1 MHYEESGA
9 YTGEISPAMLKD
21 MGIECVIIGH
31 SERRMYFGET
41 DEACCQKGVGGSR
54 LRYPSDSLCGRIPCA
69 ERG

>member
-1 MHYEESGA
+1 MSIRRRDFSGDA
-9 YTGEISPAMLKD
+9 LKD

-41 DEACCQKGVGGSR
+41 DEACAEKGVGGSR
-54 LRYPSDSLCGRIPCA
+54 LRDPSDSLCGRIPCA